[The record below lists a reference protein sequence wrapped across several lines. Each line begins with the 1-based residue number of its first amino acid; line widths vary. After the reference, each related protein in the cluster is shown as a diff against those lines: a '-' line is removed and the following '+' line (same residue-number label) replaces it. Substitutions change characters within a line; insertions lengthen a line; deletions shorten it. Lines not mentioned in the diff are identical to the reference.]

1 MSAWDTIEEKLKNPV
16 VAGVAVAGLGTL
28 AYFGVRA
35 LRGSDAWGRPGDAC
49 PVESYTNSKLGETKG
64 TRAWHYMPWVRH
76 AADAFDVDPTLL
88 AGLVTTES
96 GWDATAG
103 SGAGALGLTQHI
115 ASTALSRYEKL
126 VKDGNWPFGPITT
139 TGDPKEAYYAD
150 HGAPGAIDR
159 TDPKQSLWL
168 GAASLAGVL
177 KSGNGVEWALAAY
190 NAGPAAANDP
200 PWPAETQAY
209 VPGVLK
215 RQRWFQQIENDC
227 FGGVIA

>member
-1 MSAWDTIEEKLKNPV
+1 MSAWDTVQEKLQNPV
-16 VAGVAVAGLGTL
+16 VAGLAIATVGT
-28 AYFGVRA
+28 AAFFGIRA
-35 LRGSDAWGRPGDAC
+35 LVRPDHWGRPGDSC
-49 PVESYTNSKLGETKG
+49 PVEIYVDKLGETKG

-76 AADAFDVDPTLL
+76 AADAFGIDPTLL
-88 AGLVTTES
+88 AGLIQTES
-96 GWDATAG
+96 AWKADAG
-103 SGAGALGLTQHI
+103 SGAGALGLSQHI

-126 VKDGNWPFGPITT
+126 VADGMWPFGPIST
-139 TGDPKEAYYAD
+139 TGDPKEAYYAE

-177 KSGNGVEWALAAY
+177 KAGKGVQWALAAY

-215 RQRWFQQIENDC
+215 RQRSFQQIAEQC
-227 FGGVIA
+227 GAGALA